1 MSGIGGQPFGS
12 SSYSLGTPAI
22 TDGSPGEIL
31 YDPDTGRSEGSRY
44 INPATRDFQLDA
56 SGRLR
61 GQLNVR
67 HLVQMAIQTAKG
79 SAAVRELGFD
89 TSDLDVITSDTER
102 RLSQALEE
110 AVAHLVAANLI
121 VSLGVTR
128 YRAGPSDGL
137 VAGRVY
143 SKFNWRDVA
152 TGEEFGEPI

>member
-1 MSGIGGQPFGS
+1 MSGLGGQPFGS

-22 TDGSPGEIL
+22 TDGSPGKIL
-31 YDPDTGRSEGSRY
+31 HDPETGTTEGSRY
-44 INPATRDFQLDA
+44 INPRTRDFEVDKH
-56 SGRLR
+56 GRLR
-61 GQLNVR
+61 GQMNVR

-79 SAAVRELGFD
+79 SSAVRELGLD
-89 TSDLDVITSDTER
+89 SSDLEVITSDTER

-110 AVAHLVAANLI
+110 AVAHLVGANLI

-137 VAGRVY
+137 IAGRVY